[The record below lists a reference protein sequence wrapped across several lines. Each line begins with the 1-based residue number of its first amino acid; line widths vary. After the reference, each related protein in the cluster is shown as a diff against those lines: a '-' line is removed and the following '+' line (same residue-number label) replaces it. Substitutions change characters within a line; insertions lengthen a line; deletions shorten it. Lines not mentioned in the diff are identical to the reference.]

1 MNHRQTSILT
11 LFDTNPGRILL
22 QNGKTLKHHVEQDI
36 PMCDYSMQFYEGYS
50 DLMVYAFRR
59 LQRGI
64 KLVGAASCTVLPNSL
79 YVDYLCGKS
88 GGGTLVMMKVQ
99 DLARRF
105 GKRAIHLQSVE
116 TAKDFYQK
124 LGFYITTWRNIND
137 ANAIRQ
143 NMLLVRRYDARRATR
158 SLERN
163 YMMRT
168 KLITNAPRLTNAERK
183 MRAEYDHR
191 KDLEVG
197 GYPYPESS
205 GQLFVTLFS

>member
-1 MNHRQTSILT
+1 MNHRQASILT

-22 QNGKTLKHHVEQDI
+22 QNGKTLEHHVERDI
-36 PMCDYSMQFYEGYS
+36 PCDFSTELYRGYYELY
-50 DLMVYAFRR
+50 VYAFRR

-64 KLVGAASCTVLPNSL
+64 KLVGAASCTVLPDSL
-79 YVDYLCGKS
+79 YVDFLCGKS
-88 GGGTLVMMKVQ
+88 GGGTLVMMKLQ

-105 GKRAIHLQSVE
+105 GKRAIHLQSTK
-116 TAKDFYQK
+116 TARDFYQK
-124 LGFYITTWRNIND
+124 LGFYITNWRNIHG
-137 ANAIRQ
+137 ANANHQYTLSMRKK
-143 NMLLVRRYDARRATR
+143 DARPATR

-163 YMMRT
+163 NMMRT

-183 MRAEYDHR
+183 MRAEYNHR

-197 GYPYPESS
+197 GYPESS